1 MKLTNTFFRVLK
13 SAIFLIALF
22 LVMPQRSMAASK
34 PGDLDIGLYWQGD
47 DLKIRWEKKMA
58 AFYIDLTVYDESGD
72 DDWLEQLDIRCNG
85 TSFMRVDGWWGGSE
99 NARSFKI
106 YNRNSFGKL

>member
-1 MKLTNTFFRVLK
+1 MKFKNTFFRTLR
-13 SAIFLIALF
+13 SAIFLIAMFLF
-22 LVMPQRSMAASK
+22 ALPQVAVASN
-34 PGDLDIGLYWQGD
+34 PGDLDIGLNWNCD

-106 YNRNSFGKL
+106 YNRKRFF